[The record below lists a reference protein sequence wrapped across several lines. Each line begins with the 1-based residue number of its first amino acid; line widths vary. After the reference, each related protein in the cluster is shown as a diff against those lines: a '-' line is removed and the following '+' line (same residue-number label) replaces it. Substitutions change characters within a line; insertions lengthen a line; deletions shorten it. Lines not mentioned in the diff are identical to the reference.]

1 MEALS
6 TLDQLI
12 WSIFSNDIVYKDHS
26 VNTTFLYDYAI
37 PGKRLVIQFNQA
49 PVNSKN
55 VLEAQDWRMLELDQP
70 RGLFF
75 EPQIYQKWLTDTRN
89 TILEYLNRMQVL
101 TVDTG
106 APLLHPRLD
115 GDAGWDIVTEQTVIC
130 QPGMGTDIGSNL
142 RMALP
147 NHLYAVVQARSST
160 SKKNLLILP
169 GVIDAGYR
177 GQIFVMAYNLSNKSI
192 IISKGDR
199 IAQLLIFQRVPGLQ
213 IEYVDNLRPS
223 ERGHMGFGSTG

>member
-1 MEALS
+1 
-6 TLDQLI
+6 
-12 WSIFSNDIVYKDHS
+12 
-26 VNTTFLYDYAI
+26 
-37 PGKRLVIQFNQA
+37 
-49 PVNSKN
+49 
-55 VLEAQDWRMLELDQP
+55 
-70 RGLFF
+70 
-75 EPQIYQKWLTDTRN
+75 
-89 TILEYLNRMQVL
+89 
-101 TVDTG
+101 
-106 APLLHPRLD
+106 
-115 GDAGWDIVTEQTVIC
+115 
-130 QPGMGTDIGSNL
+130 
-142 RMALP
+142 MALP

-199 IAQLLIFQRVPGLQ
+199 IAQLLIFQRVPWLQ